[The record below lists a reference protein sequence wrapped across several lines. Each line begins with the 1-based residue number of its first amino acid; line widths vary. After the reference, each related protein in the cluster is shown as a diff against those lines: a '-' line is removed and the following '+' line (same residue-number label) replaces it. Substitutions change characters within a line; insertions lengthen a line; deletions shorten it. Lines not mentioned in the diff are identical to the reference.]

1 VSNLLYNLSR
11 LDFSS
16 IIDILLVALVF
27 YWILTLIQG
36 TQAEQ
41 LLRGILILSVLAAIA
56 ASALNTLTAFSWL
69 VDKALPALLVAIPVV
84 FQPELRRALERLGRT
99 SKIFVS
105 SGPNTRIE
113 QSIEAVSKATLS
125 MSRLKHGALIV
136 FERNTGLEDHI
147 ETGVRLDALVTPDL
161 LRSIFSP
168 GTTLHD
174 GAVIIRNDRIV
185 AASVILP
192 LGQPTNATTQ
202 MLGTRHLAAL
212 GISEM
217 TDAVVVIVS
226 EETGLISIAHNGQ
239 LIRGLDQAGLEQ
251 ILRAFYQ
258 PEKATRFVWRHLKQ
272 TVLGGL
278 GLAKTAESTTQ
289 VQSRSK

>member
-1 VSNLLYNLSR
+1 MSNLFYNLSR

-16 IIDILLVALVF
+16 AIDIFLVALVF

-69 VDKALPALLVAIPVV
+69 IDKALPALLVAIPVV

-99 SKIFVS
+99 SKIFS
-105 SGPNTRIE
+105 SSHQYSQVE
-113 QSIEAVSKATLS
+113 QSIEAVGKAVLS
-125 MSRLKHGALIV
+125 MSRVKHGALIV

-147 ETGVRLDALVTPDL
+147 ETGVRLDALVTSDL
-161 LRSIFSP
+161 LRTIFSP

-174 GAVIIRNDRIV
+174 GAVIIRNNRIV

-192 LGQPTNATTQ
+192 LGQATNVTTQ
-202 MLGTRHLAAL
+202 LLGTRHLAAL
-212 GISEM
+212 GISGM
-217 TDAVVVIVS
+217 TDAVVIVVS
-226 EETGLISIAHNGQ
+226 EETGIISIAHNGQ

-251 ILRAFYQ
+251 MLQALYQ
-258 PEKATRFVWRHLKQ
+258 TDGVTASVWRRLKQ
-272 TVLGGL
+272 NILVGL
-278 GLAKTAESTTQ
+278 GLGKSTETASQ
-289 VQSRSK
+289 VQSRSE